1 MNTKIVASFTM
12 SLAWLA
18 MSQQALSQTAMPTA
32 GQDALYVRT
41 MAASCANCHGTDGKA
56 ISGSAVPSLA
66 GMDKSYFIA
75 QMLAFKAGTKPA
87 TVMTQLAKGFSNAQI
102 EVLATYFAAQKK

>member
-66 GMDKSYFIA
+66 GMDKCYFI
-75 QMLAFKAGTKPA
+75 
-87 TVMTQLAKGFSNAQI
+87 AKGFSNAQI